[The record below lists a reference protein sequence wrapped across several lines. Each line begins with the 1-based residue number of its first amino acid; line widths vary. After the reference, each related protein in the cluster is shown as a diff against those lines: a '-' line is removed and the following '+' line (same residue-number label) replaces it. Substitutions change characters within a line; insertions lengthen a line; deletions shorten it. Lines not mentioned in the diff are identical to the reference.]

1 MKPVNRYISLLLIC
15 GLMLPL
21 CDKYTYNNVGTKNNA
36 PVCQEKIQSIK
47 ESDCE
52 ANRGGFSFFKD
63 IISNIAPILK
73 NFK

>member
-21 CDKYTYNNVGTKNNA
+21 YDKHTYNDIGDKNN
-36 PVCQEKIQSIK
+36 VQGCRQKIQLAQEPDSK
-47 ESDCE
+47 TNED
-52 ANRGGFSFFKD
+52 GFSFFKD
-63 IISNIAPILK
+63 VISNIVPELK

>member
-21 CDKYTYNNVGTKNNA
+21 YDKHTYNDIGDKNN
-36 PVCQEKIQSIK
+36 VQGCRQKIQLAQEPDSK
-47 ESDCE
+47 T
-52 ANRGGFSFFKD
+52 NNGGFSLFKD
-63 IISNIAPILK
+63 VISNIVPELK

>member
-21 CDKYTYNNVGTKNNA
+21 YDKHTYNNMGIKDNA
-36 PVCQEKIQSIK
+36 HACQEKMQLVK
-47 ESDCE
+47 DADCE
-52 ANRGGFSFFKD
+52 SAEGGFSFFKD
-63 IISNIAPILK
+63 IISNIAPVLK